1 MGGNNNGPAIRE
13 HSMVHSDGPPEETDN
28 PEKSRR
34 HTRCSSHAPGGWNL
48 GRHPHRAA
56 GRAKA
61 RPPLL
66 PDGRLT
72 ALHRLLLRPEERPR
86 EGRGATARRSATRG
100 RVCSLLEHLDHE
112 LDLFLDKAGGAIE
125 A

>member
-1 MGGNNNGPAIRE
+1 MGGNNNGPAVRE
-13 HSMVHSDGPPEETDN
+13 HSMVHNDGPPEETDN
-28 PEKSRR
+28 PEKSRQ
-34 HTRCSSHAPGGWNL
+34 HTRYSSHAPGGWNL

-61 RPPLL
+61 SPPLL
-66 PDGRLT
+66 PGGRLA
-72 ALHRLLLRPEERPR
+72 ALPRLLLRPEERPR
-86 EGRGATARRSATRG
+86 EGTTARCSATQG